1 MVTIRKI
8 LRKTTYD
15 PPACTADVHPAPGPG
30 AESGGAYLPFD
41 TVKRSV
47 FLLPGGDK
55 NKETRVAKGAV
66 ASSGDM
72 VRTGWLGQ
80 TVIAVPDRNSR
91 FEVFANTQI
100 KLAGG
105 EPGVL
110 LVVEKGRIKAFF
122 QALVEGSHEERRVA
136 VPGALLAVRGTRY
149 GVEVEKDGKSFLVVF
164 EGVVEILRGAPNA
177 EPIRVK
183 AGEWSTFGPASSPK
197 VESMHTRGF
206 MERNWNQGM
215 RPDGSMSSMTSGAM
229 GPGGTMPG
237 GRHSGSGPGHMH
249 Q

>member
-1 MVTIRKI
+1 MIPLLAPLMFT
-8 LRKTTYD
+8 LLQASG
-15 PPACTADVHPAPGPG
+15 PNPAAL
-30 AESGGAYLPFD
+30 AYRFD

-55 NKETRVAKGAV
+55 GKETKVAKGAA

-91 FEVFANTQI
+91 FEIFANSQV

-110 LVVEKGRIKAFF
+110 LVLEKGRIKAFF

-149 GVEVEKDGKSFLVVF
+149 GVEVEKDGKSYLVVF

-183 AGEWSTFGPASSPK
+183 AGEWSTFGPDSKPK

-215 RPDGSMSSMTSGAM
+215 RPDGSMGPMTSGAM
-229 GPGGTMPG
+229 SPGGAMPG
-237 GRHSGSGPGHMH
+237 GMRSGSGPGHMH